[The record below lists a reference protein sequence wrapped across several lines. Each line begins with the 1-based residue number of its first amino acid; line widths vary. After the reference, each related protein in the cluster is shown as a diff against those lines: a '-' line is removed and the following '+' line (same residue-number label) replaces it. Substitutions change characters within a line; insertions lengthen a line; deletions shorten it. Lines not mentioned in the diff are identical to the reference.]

1 MNPYTIYVYC
11 DDCSDIHPMPL
22 KIHLDEGPVEKQTI
36 QSFYQGRPVPDN
48 LSKLAR
54 FVVKCPRTGK
64 SFVKKD
70 NTQIFLI
77 PSEEREL

>member
-1 MNPYTIYVYC
+1 MNPYTVYVYC
-11 DDCSDIHPMPL
+11 DDCSDLHPMPL
-22 KIHLDEGPVEKQTI
+22 KIHLHDGPVEKQSI
-36 QSFYQGRPVPDN
+36 GSFYQGRPIPEK

-64 SFVKKD
+64 SFVKRD

-77 PSEEREL
+77 PFEEREL